1 MSLPEQVVLLSDA
14 ATEVWDTASAGGWS
28 PSAAL
33 DTLGSIEVLLD
44 ALNRLGPP
52 VRDALAPALTA
63 TTAVRALIAASLL
76 GEDHFAAP
84 APVRQPGPQEQ
95 HRQPEYWV
103 HRDMRVAETL
113 WMNAQEGRGGE
124 LADMFAALPPQAMI
138 EAMNRR
144 GLPQDWR
151 PLLEEL
157 TRWYGP
163 HRPRPCRGEGA
174 VC

>member
-1 MSLPEQVVLLSDA
+1 MSISEQAVSLSDA
-14 ATEVWDTASAGGWS
+14 ATEVWDRASTDGWS

-44 ALNRLGPP
+44 ALNRLGSP

-63 TTAVRALIAASLL
+63 TTAVRALITASLL
-76 GEDHFAAP
+76 REDHLAST
-84 APVRQPGPQEQ
+84 APVRQPRPQGR
-95 HRQPEYWV
+95 HREPEYWV

-124 LADMFAALPPQAMI
+124 LADMFAALPPKAMI

-144 GLPQDWR
+144 GLPQDWQ

-157 TRWYGP
+157 TLRYGAQAP
-163 HRPRPCRGEGA
+163 
-174 VC
+174 

>member
-1 MSLPEQVVLLSDA
+1 M
-14 ATEVWDTASAGGWS
+14 
-28 PSAAL
+28 
-33 DTLGSIEVLLD
+33 LD
-44 ALNRLGPP
+44 ALNRLGTP

-76 GEDHFAAP
+76 REDHLGSP
-84 APVRQPGPQEQ
+84 APVRQPRPQGQ

-151 PLLEEL
+151 PLLEKL
-157 TRWYGP
+157 TRRYGAQAP
-163 HRPRPCRGEGA
+163 
-174 VC
+174 

>member
-1 MSLPEQVVLLSDA
+1 MSLHEQVVSLSDA
-14 ATEVWDTASAGGWS
+14 ATEVWETASADGWS

-33 DTLGSIEVLLD
+33 DTLGSVEVLLD

-76 GEDHFAAP
+76 REGHLATA
-84 APVRQPGPQEQ
+84 APVRQPKPQGQ
-95 HRQPEYWV
+95 HRETEYWV

-124 LADMFAALPPQAMI
+124 LADMFAALPPKAMI

-144 GLPQDWR
+144 GLPQNWR

-157 TRWYGP
+157 TRRYGVQVP
-163 HRPRPCRGEGA
+163 
-174 VC
+174 

>member
-1 MSLPEQVVLLSDA
+1 MSLPEQVVSLSDA
-14 ATEVWDTASAGGWS
+14 SIEVWETASADGWS

-33 DTLGSIEVLLD
+33 DTLGSVEVLLD

-52 VRDALAPALTA
+52 VQNALAPALTA

-76 GEDHFAAP
+76 REDHLASQ
-84 APVRQPGPQEQ
+84 APVRQPKPQGQ

-144 GLPQDWR
+144 GLPQHWR

-157 TRWYGP
+157 TRHYGP
-163 HRPRPCRGEGA
+163 QTP
-174 VC
+174 